1 MDKKL
6 IEQLQEV
13 KLEEGWGQNLAAG
26 ALAATTMFGPMGV
39 PSADAAT
46 AHHHEHSNSRFEK
59 GLQPAL
65 VQKLH
70 ELEALAKEHGIDFRL
85 TSGYRSPAEQAKL
98 YAQGRTTP
106 GKIVTH
112 LKHSKHN
119 EGKAFDVVIL
129 RNGQPVWGAND
140 YAAIGKLGQSIGL
153 TWGGTW
159 KMKDLCHFQ
168 ID

>member
-1 MDKKL
+1 MDTKL
-6 IEQLQEV
+6 IEQLQDIPLNEDFG
-13 KLEEGWGQNLAAG
+13 KALAAG
-26 ALAATTMFGPMGV
+26 AIAASAMFGPMGT
-39 PSADAAT
+39 PAADAKMSHT
-46 AHHHEHSNSRFEK
+46 EMNKQKEH

-70 ELEALAKEHGIDFRL
+70 ELEALAKENGIDFRV
-85 TSGYRSPAEQAKL
+85 TSGYRSPEAQAKL

-112 LKHSKHN
+112 LRHSKHN

-129 RNGQPVWGAND
+129 KNGSPVWALND
-140 YAAIGKLGQSIGL
+140 YTKIGQLGKSIGL
-153 TWGGTW
+153 TWGGDW
-159 KMKDLCHFQ
+159 KMKDCAHFQ